1 MLVPTMIY
9 FDPFSP
15 DDMNKI
21 IKAVKDSLQSSVRK
35 SSLSPGVVASLKRVV
50 RETSPEIKKLGNSE
64 LATKVGSDKFR

>member
-21 IKAVKDSLQSSVRK
+21 IKAVKDSIQSVRK
-35 SSLSPGVVASLKRVV
+35 SSLSPGVVASLRRVV

-64 LATKVGSDKFR
+64 LSTKVRSDKFR

>member
-21 IKAVKDSLQSSVRK
+21 IKAVKDSLQSRRK
-35 SSLSPGVVASLKRVV
+35 SSLTPAVVASLRRVV
-50 RETSPEIKKLGNSE
+50 RKTSPEIKKLGNSE
-64 LATKVGSDKFR
+64 LSTKVRSDKFR